1 MSKIIY
7 QPCGKDDQYL
17 IDEDEQQLLA
27 YLYLYGPAEPHEL
40 VDHLNYRDSEK
51 LVEFIKEK
59 FYHDE
64 TPLIEIRESGQLN
77 LYGNI
82 TPKVSITKE
91 GRKFVKNF
99 RFEITPPFSVHSYIH
114 EMRKIEGNI
123 QSNLKSII
131 HRAEYFHENER
142 VSEDIEA
149 LMKEVENY
157 FDDIRENQI

>member
-7 QPCGKDDQYL
+7 QPSGKDDQYL

-27 YLYLYGPAEPHEL
+27 YLYLYGPAGPHEL
-40 VDHLNYRDSEK
+40 VDHLNYQDSEK
-51 LVEFIKEK
+51 LIELIKDK
-59 FYHDE
+59 FYSDD
-64 TPLIEIRESGQLN
+64 TSLIEIRESDQLN
-77 LYGNI
+77 LDRNI
-82 TPKVSITKE
+82 IPEISLTKE
-91 GRKFVKNF
+91 GKKLVKNF

-123 QSNLKSII
+123 QNNLKSII
-131 HRAEYFHENER
+131 DRAEYYHEEER
-142 VSEDIEA
+142 ASENIES